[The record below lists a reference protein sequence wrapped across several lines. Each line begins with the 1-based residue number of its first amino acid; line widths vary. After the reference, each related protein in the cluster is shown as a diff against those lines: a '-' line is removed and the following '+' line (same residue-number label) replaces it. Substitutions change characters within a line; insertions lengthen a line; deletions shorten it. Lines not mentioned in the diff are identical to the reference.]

1 MGARYGNLAARSAD
15 IGSAYSGMAP
25 RDIAFMGQLGTGRRQ
40 YNQQGIDIGRQ
51 EGMRNT
57 QQALMPY
64 NYAYSALSGTPS
76 ANMYNSYQ
84 TSPVAQTNPFLAGI
98 GAYTTLQGLNKA

>member
-1 MGARYGNLAARSAD
+1 MGGRYGNLAARGAD
-15 IGSAYSGMAP
+15 IGTAYSRLAP
-25 RDIAFMGQLGTGRRQ
+25 ADIAMMGSLGMGRRD
-40 YNQQGIDIGRQ
+40 YRQQGIDTARQ

-76 ANMYNSYQ
+76 ASMYNTYN

-98 GAYTTLQGLNKA
+98 GAYSTLRGLNQA